1 MDKRIAEF
9 FKNEKIE
16 YYSALAYD
24 DVFEVNSR
32 LRERSNIDAKSVIIF
47 LLPYYT
53 GEAENLSRYA
63 VSLDYHLIIK
73 DVTARLVNLLGDIF
87 PGCSAVGFGD
97 HSPIDERG
105 AALSAG
111 LGMLGDNGLLIN
123 DKYGSYVFLA
133 DVVTDVSPDR

>member
-47 LLPYYT
+47 LLPY
-53 GEAENLSRYA
+53 
-63 VSLDYHLIIK
+63 
-73 DVTARLVNLLGDIF
+73 
-87 PGCSAVGFGD
+87 
-97 HSPIDERG
+97 
-105 AALSAG
+105 
-111 LGMLGDNGLLIN
+111 
-123 DKYGSYVFLA
+123 
-133 DVVTDVSPDR
+133 